1 LPKINKKNIGALD
14 TLPLTDQSSSAY
26 KRKNNQAN
34 TLKIGR
40 IPIYSPNKFS
50 LKQPVAPTGNGNS
63 VQSSINGEREKFY
76 NYSQP
81 PQFPQNDCYL
91 DPRAS
96 TDIQPKIVSV

>member
-50 LKQPVAPTGNGNS
+50 LK
-63 VQSSINGEREKFY
+63 
-76 NYSQP
+76 
-81 PQFPQNDCYL
+81 
-91 DPRAS
+91 
-96 TDIQPKIVSV
+96 